1 MRALVPLAAVLAASF
16 ALAAPKAGGDA
27 DPVAAAANA
36 PRSTNISTD
45 SRSSAPAAA
54 KATSAAASTPSTS
67 STGAAAASPASAP
80 AVASADPHAA
90 SDPRVVIA
98 SKIAGTK
105 PDDVHPSPMPGMFEV
120 MRGTDAAYVTS
131 DGKYAVAGDLYDLA
145 SNNNLTEARRRDMRL
160 KMLAAVPES
169 QMVIFGP
176 KDARHT
182 ITVFTDVDCQY
193 CRKLHSQIAEYNRLG
208 IRVRYLFYPR
218 SGPNTESWTK
228 AVEVWCSPDR
238 NDALTRAKRG
248 EALSA
253 KPCPNSPVA
262 QHYELGQEFDVRG
275 TPAIVM
281 ANGDMLPGY
290 MPPQDMLQALKD
302 DNR

>member
-1 MRALVPLAAVLAASF
+1 M
-16 ALAAPKAGGDA
+16 
-27 DPVAAAANA
+27 
-36 PRSTNISTD
+36 
-45 SRSSAPAAA
+45 
-54 KATSAAASTPSTS
+54 
-67 STGAAAASPASAP
+67 
-80 AVASADPHAA
+80 DPHNA

-98 SKIAGTK
+98 SRIPGTK
-105 PDDVHPSPMPGMFEV
+105 PDDVHPSPIPGIFEL
-120 MRGTDAAYVTS
+120 MRGTDAAYVST
-131 DGKYAVAGDLYDLA
+131 DGKYAIAGDLYDLG
-145 SNNNLTEARRRDMRL
+145 SNSNLTEARRRDVRL

-193 CRKLHSQIAEYNRLG
+193 CRKLHSEITEYNRLG

-228 AVEVWCSPDR
+228 AVEVWCSADR

-262 QHYELGQEFDVRG
+262 QHYELGQQFDVRG

-290 MPPQDMLQALKD
+290 MPPQEMLQALRD